1 MAHKFTRRDFLKLG
15 AAGAGALV
23 IRGLTG
29 LKGSIDPAYINTFI
43 KVPVTSPPPVSNNL
57 GAADFCQLSPIVMPK
72 KPVYVP
78 ARAELDPATGLHMT
92 GNVVYL
98 ELDSYRLKVTGRVDH
113 PLVLTYDQLRCM
125 PKVTSGVDIICKG
138 NFEDF
143 STWGGVPI
151 SHVLDLAGVQP
162 GAKAINFTAGD
173 GYVNQ
178 ASLDDSR
185 SPDAF
190 LAHEWLGS
198 QALPILFGFPLRAV
212 FPSKLGY
219 YDVKWLLEMEVI

>member
-1 MAHKFTRRDFLKLG
+1 MAHKFTRRDFLRLG
-15 AAGAGALV
+15 AIGTGALL
-23 IRGLTG
+23 IRGLTS
-29 LKGSIDPAYINTFI
+29 LKDGVDPAFTGTFF
-43 KVPVTSPPPVSNNL
+43 KVPVTPPAPAVSGSNVSDLCRLPPVVL
-57 GAADFCQLSPIVMPK
+57 PK

-78 ARAELDPATGLHMT
+78 RRAELDPATGLHMT
-92 GNVVYL
+92 GNVVYI
-98 ELDSYRLKVTGRVDH
+98 ELDSYRFKVTGKVDR
-113 PLVLTYDQLRCM
+113 PLELTYDQLRCM

-138 NFEDF
+138 NFEDY

-162 GAKAINFTAGD
+162 GAKAVNYKGGD
-173 GYVNQ
+173 DYANQ
-178 ASLDDSR
+178 ASLEDSR

-212 FPSKLGY
+212 FPSKYGY
-219 YDVKWLLEMEVI
+219 YDVKWLLEMEII